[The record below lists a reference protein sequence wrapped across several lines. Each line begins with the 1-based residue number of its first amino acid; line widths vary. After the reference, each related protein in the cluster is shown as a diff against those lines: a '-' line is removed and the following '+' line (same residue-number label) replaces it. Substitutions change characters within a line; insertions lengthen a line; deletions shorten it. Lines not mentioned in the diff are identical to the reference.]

1 VLATLAALALA
12 AAPPA
17 PLAVVKSAD
26 TEVQKILSEPE
37 VSTTKLAERADEF
50 IDFFELA
57 RRAMGDEW
65 PKLSKKQ
72 QDEFST
78 TMKGLLRANYAQ
90 KAVTDG
96 RGGAKVEYGKELV
109 EGNEATVETKLLVKK
124 DAFPVVYKLYRV
136 DPKSGWR
143 IYDVIT
149 DEVSLVATYADQFR
163 TVMGKKGFDGL
174 LKSLKAKQE
183 QLEKQQ
189 TASKATPEQGAGK

>member
-1 VLATLAALALA
+1 MLAPLAALILA
-12 AAPPA
+12 AALPA

-26 TEVQKILSEPE
+26 SEVQKLLAEPE

-65 PKLSKKQ
+65 GKLTKKQ
-72 QDEFST
+72 QDDFSA

-90 KAVTDG
+90 KAVSDG

-109 EGNEATVETKLLVKK
+109 EGNEATVETKLVIKK
-124 DAFPVVYKLYRV
+124 DTFPVVYKLFRAEA
-136 DPKSGWR
+136 KGAWR

-149 DEVSLVATYADQFR
+149 DEVSLVDTYADQFR
-163 TVMGKKGFDGL
+163 TVIGKKGFEGL

-183 QLEKQQ
+183 QLEKR
-189 TASKATPEQGAGK
+189 GAEKVAGQK